1 MKFYYSL
8 ADYNAI
14 DKADFDGR
22 NVVVN
27 IQLARTGAIV
37 LLDQYKTLHFVPYSA
52 YIAGGY
58 ANYEKVG
65 VVRIGV
71 DHPSFRGQIA
81 VMNKEFP
88 SKKMSD
94 IYQFR
99 LTGYTL
105 DGTDRSG
112 VLSVREISDKWA
124 ANHDYVVNY
133 NATTVEGLAVQLNE
147 YFKANEPFKAQK
159 WQAVVSESGDIDLM
173 LYYTNYSQIY
183 GTGKSGFALSA
194 NTYHEWIA
202 TSAMY
207 RKNGQRSGDGTITNM
222 SRALAYF
229 RNDNTS
235 GSYNPATDVTSVK
248 RNYPI
253 CLPGY
258 LGTSQHRSDD
268 HCAFLRGVYGEGEEG
283 WLKFMKSFLP
293 VKPCYYGTFDKET
306 YGDAKKNTYY
316 LASVKYVD
324 VDGETK
330 PGSPAADY
338 AATREYDHELLKLGE
353 WVLPDSDLL
362 FDVVGGIE
370 YGTTNNRNADV
381 INRSLLAIGSS
392 SLSNSSS
399 VWSCSRCGANFCW
412 CAVGVYG
419 CAYGGGLYY
428 SYLVVPLV
436 LLDVPQGAPLEF

>member
-1 MKFYYSL
+1 MMKYYYSL

-14 DKADFDGR
+14 DKTDFDGR

-37 LLDQYKTLHFVPYSA
+37 LLDQYKTLHFVPYSV

-71 DHPSFRGQIA
+71 DYPSFRGQIA

-88 SKKMSD
+88 SKKLSD

-105 DGTDRSG
+105 DGIDRSG
-112 VLSVREISDKWA
+112 IISVREISDKWA

-133 NATTVEGLAVQLNE
+133 NATTVEGLATQLNAF
-147 YFKANEPFKAQK
+147 FKANEPFVTQNWKAI
-159 WQAVVSESGDIDLM
+159 VSEDGEVDLM
-173 LYYTNYSQIY
+173 FNYSSWQQSSY
-183 GTGKSGFALSA
+183 DTGKSGFTLRA
-194 NTYHEWIA
+194 NAYPDWIA

-207 RKNGQRSGDGTITNM
+207 RKNGQRSGEGTITNW
-222 SRALAYF
+222 SRALVFF
-229 RNDNTS
+229 RQDSQSN
-235 GSYNPATDVTSVK
+235 SYNPNVDVTSVK

-258 LGTSQHRSDD
+258 LGTSQYKSD
-268 HCAFLRGVYGEGEEG
+268 HCAFLRQVYGEGEEG

-293 VKPCYYGTFDKET
+293 VKPCFYGTFDKAK

-316 LASVKYVD
+316 LASAKYVD
-324 VDGETK
+324 IDGETK
-330 PGSPAADY
+330 SGSPAADY

-370 YGTTNNRNADV
+370 YRTTNNRNADV
-381 INRSLLAIGSS
+381 INRSLLAIGSLS
-392 SLSNSSS
+392 FSNSSS
-399 VWSCSRCGANFCW
+399 VWSCSRYAAGSGWFANG
-412 CAVGVYG
+412 GVG
-419 CAYGGGLYY
+419 CASSYY
-428 SYLVVPLV
+428 LAVPLV